1 MLIRVPAAE
10 KFYLEGEERF
20 GPLLSRLYGAF
31 TPFGMDYYRFVAKDL
46 ISSGADSFLDVGTG
60 NGIVPSLMANKTNSK
75 IYCIDPS
82 KDMVAIA
89 HRKNSAFG
97 NVIVGRGSSR
107 YVPFRKKFGV
117 IFSSLS
123 YHHWARKAE
132 SLLYLSRFLTN
143 SGELRI
149 YEYNRDKAFFFSKA
163 LAGKH
168 MSSVAMISEDIA
180 GTGLHISARKFHWG
194 YMRISIR
201 K

>member
-1 MLIRVPAAE
+1 MPATE
-10 KFYLEGEERF
+10 KFYLKGEERF

-31 TPFGMDYYRFVAKDL
+31 TPFGMDYYRFVARDL
-46 ISSGADSFLDVGTG
+46 LDSRARSFLDVGTG

-75 IYCIDPS
+75 IYCVDPS
-82 KDMVAIA
+82 RDMVAIA
-89 HRKNSAFG
+89 RKKNSAFG
-97 NVIVGRGSSR
+97 NVFVSRGSSR
-107 YVPFRKKFGV
+107 YVPFRKKFGI

-123 YHHWARKAE
+123 YHHWALKAE
-132 SLLYLSRFLTN
+132 SLMYLSGFLIG

-149 YEYNRDKAFFFSKA
+149 YEYNIEKASVFSRA

-168 MSSVAMISEDIA
+168 MSSVDRVKRDIE
-180 GTGLHISARKFHWG
+180 GTGLRISARKFHSE